1 MCASRNAV
9 TGIQTGHVLKPVF
22 QRAHRRHRIE
32 RGKQRRQRGR
42 RDERRGAAMRDQG
55 AAMTHGEVA
64 VGGGEKEV
72 GQDASRLHRRPE
84 R

>member
-1 MCASRNAV
+1 
-9 TGIQTGHVLKPVF
+9 
-22 QRAHRRHRIE
+22 
-32 RGKQRRQRGR
+32 
-42 RDERRGAAMRDQG
+42 MRDQG